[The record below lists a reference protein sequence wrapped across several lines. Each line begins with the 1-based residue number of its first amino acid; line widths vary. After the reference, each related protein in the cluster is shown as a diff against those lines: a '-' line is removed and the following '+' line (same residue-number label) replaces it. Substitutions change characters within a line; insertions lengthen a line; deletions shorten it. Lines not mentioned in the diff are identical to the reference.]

1 MNMKLQILQCLMT
14 ALLSTSTI
22 MPSTIETPAITTSE
36 YLPITS
42 YQQSL
47 SEMISNYIRSLL
59 YEKDQTNTTTN
70 PQERYIPELSREEA
84 LEAIKLITTKIFD
97 IHDTDY
103 VSKHLLT
110 MKKLSQSLHPEDDI
124 RTIDAIHFLLANQ
137 HRSSTLDQLFW
148 WNANKK
154 HEFDTTIPVTEETKA
169 KTDKL
174 AVIFKK
180 MGLEAKNKKEK
191 MKANVE
197 KLTSIL

>member
-1 MNMKLQILQCLMT
+1 MKLQILQCLMT

-22 MPSTIETPAITTSE
+22 MPSTIETPAITNSQ
-36 YLPITS
+36 YLPITN

-47 SEMISNYIRSLL
+47 SEMITNYIRSIL
-59 YEKDQTNTTTN
+59 YEKKEN
-70 PQERYIPELSREEA
+70 PVTINIEEKNIPELSREQA

-97 IHDTDY
+97 INDTDY
-103 VSKHLLT
+103 VSTHLLA
-110 MKKLSQSLHPEDDI
+110 MKDLSENLHPEEDI
-124 RTIDAIHFLLANQ
+124 KTIDAIHFLLANQ

-180 MGLEAKNKKEK
+180 MGLETKKKKEK